1 MKKIVMILL
10 AIAMT
15 LGLSVG
21 LIACNTGSTEKGQG
35 AVSGAED
42 ATQSSYGF
50 SAATAGSI
58 LSAMQGGSAQQLAVA
73 KGYNLARAEVTD
85 EATIESLND
94 YMFLVEGLLGDG
106 AFGMTTEASDRAEY
120 AVKATVSYR
129 DIEGNTLSYILYYN
143 ETERGGYYGD
153 ARSVLNTSADWDDRY
168 DDDWD
173 DRYDDDWD
181 DRYNDDRY
189 DDDRYDDD
197 RYDDDWDDRYDDERV
212 YDIDGVMLVDGAEY
226 PIYGRTEAETEW
238 DESESETQFVVQ
250 MSDTRTM
257 VVTQEQENEGDER
270 EEEYAYTI
278 RENGRVVERC
288 SFSFEQEEG
297 ETEIELLLTKDGQTQ
312 TFYFEQEGRRGIR
325 IYVGSR
331 QGGTAYTVR
340 VETDEAGNSYYVYET
355 VGGNYRFDRPDFD

>member
-10 AIAMT
+10 AIVMA

-21 LIACNTGSTEKGQG
+21 LIACNAGGPNGKGPNGVNG
-35 AVSGAED
+35 AAD
-42 ATQSSYGF
+42 ATQSRYGF

-58 LSAMQGGSAQQLAVA
+58 LSAMNGGSAQQLAVA
-73 KGYNLARAEVTD
+73 KGYSFARTEVTV
-85 EATIESLND
+85 EATIATLND

-143 ETERGGYYGD
+143 ETERGGYG
-153 ARSVLNTSADWDDRY
+153 DRY
-168 DDDWD
+168 DRDDRDDWD

-181 DRYNDDRY
+181 DRYEE
-189 DDDRYDDD
+189 
-197 RYDDDWDDRYDDERV
+197 ERV

-226 PIYGRTEAETEW
+226 AIYGRTEAESEW

-250 MSDTRTM
+250 MGGTRSM

-278 RENGRVVERC
+278 RENGRVVER
-288 SFSFEQEEG
+288 SVFSYEQEG
-297 ETEIELLLTKDGQTQ
+297 NETEIELLLTKDGQTQ
-312 TFYFEQEGRRGIR
+312 SFFFEQNGRRGIR

-331 QGGTAYTVR
+331 QGGNAYNVR
-340 VETDEAGNSYYVYET
+340 VETGADGNSYYVYET

>member
-73 KGYNLARAEVTD
+73 KGYSFARAEVTD

-168 DDDWD
+168 DDD
-173 DRYDDDWD
+173 
-181 DRYNDDRY
+181 
-189 DDDRYDDD
+189 RYDDD
-197 RYDDDWDDRYDDERV
+197 RYDDDWDDRYEEERV

-257 VVTQEQENEGDER
+257 VVTQEQESEWDER

-278 RENGRVVERC
+278 RENGRIVERC

>member
-35 AVSGAED
+35 AVSGAAD

-58 LSAMQGGSAQQLAVA
+58 LSAMQGGSAQQPAVA
-73 KGYNLARAEVTD
+73 KGYSFARSEVTD

-153 ARSVLNTSADWDDRY
+153 ARSVLNTSADL
-168 DDDWD
+168 D

-257 VVTQEQENEGDER
+257 VVTQEQESEWDER

-278 RENGRVVERC
+278 RENGRIVERC

>member
-73 KGYNLARAEVTD
+73 KGYSFARSEVTD
-85 EATIESLND
+85 EATIESLNN

-106 AFGMTTEASDRAEY
+106 AFGLTTEASDRAEY

-129 DIEGNTLSYILYYN
+129 DIEGNPLSYILYYN

-153 ARSVLNTSADWDDRY
+153 ARSVLNTSADLDDRY

-173 DRYDDDWD
+173 DRYD
-181 DRYNDDRY
+181 DDRY

-238 DESESETQFVVQ
+238 DESESETQFAVQ

-257 VVTQEQENEGDER
+257 VVTQEQESEWDER
-270 EEEYAYTI
+270 EEEYTYTI

>member
-73 KGYNLARAEVTD
+73 KGYSFARSEVTD

-153 ARSVLNTSADWDDRY
+153 ARSVLNTSADL
-168 DDDWD
+168 D

-197 RYDDDWDDRYDDERV
+197 RYDDDWDDRYDDECV

-257 VVTQEQENEGDER
+257 VVTQEQESEWDER

-278 RENGRVVERC
+278 RENGRIVERC

>member
-73 KGYNLARAEVTD
+73 KGYSFARAEVTD

-168 DDDWD
+168 DDD
-173 DRYDDDWD
+173 RYD
-181 DRYNDDRY
+181 DDRY

-197 RYDDDWDDRYDDERV
+197 RYDDDWDDRYEEERV

-226 PIYGRTEAETEW
+226 PHLRPHRG
-238 DESESETQFVVQ
+238 
-250 MSDTRTM
+250 
-257 VVTQEQENEGDER
+257 GD
-270 EEEYAYTI
+270 
-278 RENGRVVERC
+278 RV
-288 SFSFEQEEG
+288 G
-297 ETEIELLLTKDGQTQ
+297 
-312 TFYFEQEGRRGIR
+312 
-325 IYVGSR
+325 
-331 QGGTAYTVR
+331 
-340 VETDEAGNSYYVYET
+340 
-355 VGGNYRFDRPDFD
+355 

>member
-58 LSAMQGGSAQQLAVA
+58 LSAMQGGSAQQPAVA
-73 KGYNLARAEVTD
+73 KGYSFARSEVTD

-168 DDDWD
+168 DDD
-173 DRYDDDWD
+173 
-181 DRYNDDRY
+181 
-189 DDDRYDDD
+189 RYDDD
-197 RYDDDWDDRYDDERV
+197 RYDDDWDDRYEEERV

-257 VVTQEQENEGDER
+257 VVTQEQESEWDER

-278 RENGRVVERC
+278 RENGRIVERC

>member
-58 LSAMQGGSAQQLAVA
+58 LSAMQGGSAQQPAVA
-73 KGYNLARAEVTD
+73 KGYSFARSEVTD

-168 DDDWD
+168 DDD
-173 DRYDDDWD
+173 RYDDDW
-181 DRYNDDRY
+181 
-189 DDDRYDDD
+189 DDRYDDD

-278 RENGRVVERC
+278 RESGRVVERC